1 MRTRLFTGH
10 SATGLKEAMVAPLKR
25 TSVVAAGNST
35 VTVCAMLV
43 AIIHGASRLSRRA
56 TISIC
61 SGVPLLNLSVLVTSK
76 VAVSL
81 SAESVPSDTVRDI

>member
-1 MRTRLFTGH
+1 
-10 SATGLKEAMVAPLKR
+10 MVAPLKR

-61 SGVPLLNLSVLVTSK
+61 SGATVLTKGVLVTLK

-81 SAESVPSDTVRDI
+81 SGESVPSERLT